1 MKIELVDLETP
12 LNSEET
18 ESEGQKEKINVCHR
32 FKKTS
37 FLSQLFF
44 VWVLPLFSLSNN
56 KTLNFD
62 NLTNGIKI
70 PFNTN
75 ISQNHILIPQDKLNK
90 YYYDKNKK
98 TYHRLFLSIILANLK
113 DILFVLFLSLFLTST
128 RIGQII
134 LLKRVIM
141 IFEEPEK
148 DTFVF
153 DLIKYSILL
162 VVVKLSQI
170 LINHYNIYKTQT
182 MCCNAS
188 SSLIGFIYSKL
199 LVSSIFIS
207 EDFNKG
213 KFINFI
219 QNDAETVNFLF
230 FYAPMTI
237 VVPFQIIMNLYMLFK
252 LFGTSFIYSL
262 ICFIFLVA
270 IAWFV
275 EDFYIFNQRAL
286 LSIKDDRIKVTNS
299 ILQKIKMIKMLSY
312 EQISYNQ
319 IQIKRNRELHTMRKI
334 QNIFVLSSFIHWIVP
349 FALSAVSIGVHTA
362 IYGHMKIENII
373 VAIEIYDSI
382 AYPLYRLPI
391 FITSL
396 LNTII
401 SMKRIEGFLN
411 IKETHMKSSMNPEN
425 EKSEYALIYKNLN
438 LGNNDSHKILLK
450 NLNIEIKKGEFVG
463 VIGETGC
470 GKSCFVNS
478 MLNYFKI
485 ITKKY
490 GGSDNS
496 INQINGSIS
505 YSSQYPFI
513 VNDTVKNNIIF
524 YSEEDEERYDKVCEL
539 CQLIEDIAGLP
550 GMDFTEISCNGTNL
564 SGGQKAR
571 INLARTLYCDADIY
585 IMDDPISSVDPIVSN
600 NIFKQVFL
608 EFLKDKTRILTWN
621 KLYGLKYMDRIIYLD
636 NNEVIFNG
644 TYDQFA
650 KTEMYK
656 KLLNIEKRRQSI
668 KSLKS
673 LVIVENL
680 NQMKK
685 SKTKN
690 AFTTKNDSVEELAI
704 KKSNSS
710 AMLYLQKGKL
720 INEKN
725 KKGIVEEG
733 KFYMYKNF
741 FKKMGNNSYL
751 YSLFILF
758 FSMSWQIFQVMNNYW
773 LTKWSDA
780 DIKDANLLRHENSNL
795 FFYLVY
801 CMIGLLSL
809 LFLFL
814 REFLLTRSNILI
826 SKILHNKM
834 LKGIMKAPVNTFH
847 DVIPLGQIINI
858 LNNDL
863 ERCRQIVKFYG
874 FITRGISQLI
884 ASLIICYFFNKY
896 SIIFIPMLFIAGSIL
911 LQFYIKCGRDIKKV
925 ECVAVTPILS
935 WYNET
940 VNNIVS
946 IRAFHKGPIFQAKF
960 DNLVYHKYLIS
971 LYRSGLSNWY
981 TLYLELCAFLYLV
994 FIVIFS
1000 IIFRKNISPSAIGL
1014 LLKYSIGFCDQLL
1027 FFFDYLANIENE
1039 MIHFERCQNYTKLI
1053 HEKYKPKNSPFIL
1066 NNKKFEINKPSIRF
1080 ENYSARYRPNTD
1092 IILEKINLKIKANQR
1107 IGIVGRS
1114 GSGKSSLINAI
1125 YRIVEPVKGKIYID
1139 NVDTSKIP
1147 LNQLRSEMC
1156 IVPQE
1161 PFLFD
1166 NTIRFNLDP
1175 ENKYTNLE
1183 LINVL
1188 NKVSFDFL
1196 KFGKKNILDM
1206 NVGENGTNLSIGE
1219 KQLLCFARAILSK
1232 KKIVIFDEATANLD
1246 KQTEQV
1252 IYKCGKEYFDG
1263 CTVLIIAH
1271 KIMNVK
1277 HCDKIIVMDN
1287 GMVSEFDT
1295 PKNLYKKK
1303 DSIFRW
1309 LCDND
1314 NIVF

>member
-1 MKIELVDLETP
+1 
-12 LNSEET
+12 
-18 ESEGQKEKINVCHR
+18 
-32 FKKTS
+32 
-37 FLSQLFF
+37 
-44 VWVLPLFSLSNN
+44 
-56 KTLNFD
+56 
-62 NLTNGIKI
+62 
-70 PFNTN
+70 
-75 ISQNHILIPQDKLNK
+75 
-90 YYYDKNKK
+90 
-98 TYHRLFLSIILANLK
+98 
-113 DILFVLFLSLFLTST
+113 
-128 RIGQII
+128 
-134 LLKRVIM
+134 
-141 IFEEPEK
+141 
-148 DTFVF
+148 
-153 DLIKYSILL
+153 
-162 VVVKLSQI
+162 
-170 LINHYNIYKTQT
+170 
-182 MCCNAS
+182 
-188 SSLIGFIYSKL
+188 
-199 LVSSIFIS
+199 
-207 EDFNKG
+207 
-213 KFINFI
+213 
-219 QNDAETVNFLF
+219 
-230 FYAPMTI
+230 
-237 VVPFQIIMNLYMLFK
+237 
-252 LFGTSFIYSL
+252 
-262 ICFIFLVA
+262 
-270 IAWFV
+270 
-275 EDFYIFNQRAL
+275 
-286 LSIKDDRIKVTNS
+286 
-299 ILQKIKMIKMLSY
+299 
-312 EQISYNQ
+312 
-319 IQIKRNRELHTMRKI
+319 
-334 QNIFVLSSFIHWIVP
+334 
-349 FALSAVSIGVHTA
+349 
-362 IYGHMKIENII
+362 
-373 VAIEIYDSI
+373 
-382 AYPLYRLPI
+382 
-391 FITSL
+391 
-396 LNTII
+396 
-401 SMKRIEGFLN
+401 
-411 IKETHMKSSMNPEN
+411 
-425 EKSEYALIYKNLN
+425 
-438 LGNNDSHKILLK
+438 
-450 NLNIEIKKGEFVG
+450 
-463 VIGETGC
+463 
-470 GKSCFVNS
+470 
-478 MLNYFKI
+478 
-485 ITKKY
+485 
-490 GGSDNS
+490 
-496 INQINGSIS
+496 
-505 YSSQYPFI
+505 
-513 VNDTVKNNIIF
+513 
-524 YSEEDEERYDKVCEL
+524 
-539 CQLIEDIAGLP
+539 
-550 GMDFTEISCNGTNL
+550 
-564 SGGQKAR
+564 
-571 INLARTLYCDADIY
+571 
-585 IMDDPISSVDPIVSN
+585 
-600 NIFKQVFL
+600 
-608 EFLKDKTRILTWN
+608 
-621 KLYGLKYMDRIIYLD
+621 
-636 NNEVIFNG
+636 
-644 TYDQFA
+644 
-650 KTEMYK
+650 
-656 KLLNIEKRRQSI
+656 
-668 KSLKS
+668 
-673 LVIVENL
+673 
-680 NQMKK
+680 
-685 SKTKN
+685 
-690 AFTTKNDSVEELAI
+690 
-704 KKSNSS
+704 
-710 AMLYLQKGKL
+710 MLYLQKGKL

-733 KFYMYKNF
+733 KFYIYKNF
-741 FKKMGNNSYL
+741 FKKMGNNSYS
-751 YSLFILF
+751 YSIFILS

-795 FFYLVY
+795 YFYLVY

-1252 IYKCGKEYFDG
+1252 IYKCGKEYFND

-1277 HCDKIIVMDN
+1277 HCDKIIVMDS
-1287 GMVSEFDT
+1287 GIVAEFDT
-1295 PKNLYKKK
+1295 PKNLYKNKN
-1303 DSIFRW
+1303 SIFRW

>member
-12 LNSEET
+12 LNSEDT
-18 ESEGQKEKINVCHR
+18 ESEEQKEKINVCER

-37 FLSQLFF
+37 ILSQLFF
-44 VWVLPLFSLSNN
+44 IWVLPLFNLSKN

-75 ISQNHILIPQDKLNK
+75 ISQRHILIPQEKLNE

-98 TYHRLFLSIILANLK
+98 TYHRLFLTILLANIKEITL
-113 DILFVLFLSLFLTST
+113 VLILSLFLTLT

-134 LLKRVIM
+134 LLKKIIV
-141 IFEEPEK
+141 IFEEPYNEN
-148 DTFVF
+148 FAYN
-153 DLIKYSILL
+153 LIFYSMIL

-170 LINHYNIYKTQT
+170 IVNHYNNYKTQT
-182 MCCNAS
+182 MCGNAS

-219 QNDAETVNFLF
+219 QNDAETVNFLL

-237 VVPFQIIMNLYMLFK
+237 VVPFQICMNIYMLFN
-252 LFGTSFIYSL
+252 LFGTSFLYSL
-262 ICFIFLVA
+262 VCFIFLVA
-270 IAWFV
+270 LAWFV
-275 EDFYIFNQRAL
+275 EDFYIYNQRNL

-299 ILQKIKMIKMLSY
+299 ILQMIKMIKMLSY
-312 EQISYNQ
+312 EEISYNQ
-319 IQIKRNRELHTMRKI
+319 IQIKRNIELNTMRKI
-334 QNIFVLSSFIHWIVP
+334 QNIFVLSSFIHWVIP

-396 LNTII
+396 LNTLI

-411 IKETHMKSSMNPEN
+411 VKETHMQSSMNPEN
-425 EKSEYALIYKNLN
+425 EKSEYALIYKDLN
-438 LGNNDSHKILLK
+438 LGNIDSHKILLK
-450 NLNIEIKKGEFVG
+450 NLNVEIKKGEFVG
-463 VIGETGC
+463 IIGETGS

-478 MLNYFKI
+478 MLNYFEVI
-485 ITKKY
+485 KKEH

-496 INQINGSIS
+496 VFKINGSIS
-505 YSSQYPFI
+505 YASQYPFI

-524 YSEEDEERYDKVCEL
+524 YSEEDDDRYDKVCEL

-571 INLARTLYCDADIY
+571 INLARTIYEDADIY
-585 IMDDPISSVDPIVSN
+585 IFDDPISSVDPIVSN
-600 NIFKQVFL
+600 VIFQQVFL
-608 EFLKDKTRILTWN
+608 DFLKTKTRILCWN
-621 KLYGLKYMDRIIYLD
+621 KLFGLNYMDKIIYFD
-636 NNEVIFNG
+636 NNEIIFNG
-644 TYDQFA
+644 TYDEFS
-650 KTEMYK
+650 KTTMY
-656 KLLNIEKRRQSI
+656 EKILKAEKIKQHD

-673 LVIVENL
+673 LVKEDIMNPV
-680 NQMKK
+680 KK
-685 SKTKN
+685 SKTK
-690 AFTTKNDSVEELAI
+690 TVLSIKKDSVEDLSI

-720 INEKN
+720 LNDKN
-725 KKGIVEEG
+725 KKGKIEEG
-733 KFYMYKNF
+733 KIYTYSNF
-741 FKKMGNNSYL
+741 FKKMGGNSY
-751 YSLFILF
+751 SLSIIILF
-758 FSMSWQIFQVMNNYW
+758 LSILWQIFQVMNNYW
-773 LTKWSDA
+773 LTRWSDA
-780 DIKDANLLRHENSNL
+780 NIKDANLLRHENSNL
-795 FFYLVY
+795 YFYLVY

-814 REFLLTRSNILI
+814 REFLLTRGNILV

-834 LKGIMKAPVNTFH
+834 VKRIMKAPVNTFH

-863 ERCRQIVKFYG
+863 EKCRQIVKFYG
-874 FITRGISQLI
+874 FITRGLSQLI
-884 ASLIICYFFNKY
+884 SSLIICYIFNKY
-896 SIIFIPMLFIAGSIL
+896 SIIFVPMLFIAGFIL
-911 LQFYIKCGRDIKKV
+911 IQYYIKCGRDIKKV
-925 ECVAVTPILS
+925 ECVSVTPIFS

-946 IRAFHKGPIFQAKF
+946 IRAFHKGPIFQGKF
-960 DNLVYHKYLIS
+960 DNLVYHKYIIS
-971 LYRSGLSNWY
+971 LYKNGLSNWY
-981 TLYLELCAFLYLV
+981 TLYLELSAFLYLV

-1000 IIFRKNISPSAIGL
+1000 IIFRYNISPSAIGL

-1027 FFFDYLANIENE
+1027 FFFDYIANLDNE
-1039 MIHFERCQNYTKLI
+1039 MVHFERCENYTRLV
-1053 HEKYKPKNSPFIL
+1053 HEKYKPKNSPFLL
-1066 NNKKFEINKPSIRF
+1066 NNKKFEIHTPSIRF
-1080 ENYSARYRPNTD
+1080 ENYSARYRQNTD
-1092 IILEKINLKIKANQR
+1092 IILEKINIKIKAHTK

-1125 YRIVEPVKGKIYID
+1125 YRIIEPIKGKIYID
-1139 NVDTSKIP
+1139 GIDTSKIP
-1147 LNQLRSEMC
+1147 LSQLRSEMC

-1166 NTIRFNLDP
+1166 STIRFNIDP
-1175 ENKYTNLE
+1175 ENKYSNLE
-1183 LINVL
+1183 LITVL
-1188 NKVSFDFL
+1188 NKINFDFF

-1206 NVGENGTNLSIGE
+1206 EIKGCNLSIGE

-1263 CTVLIIAH
+1263 CTILIIAH

-1277 HCDKIIVMDN
+1277 HCDKILVMDN

-1314 NIVF
+1314 NIVI